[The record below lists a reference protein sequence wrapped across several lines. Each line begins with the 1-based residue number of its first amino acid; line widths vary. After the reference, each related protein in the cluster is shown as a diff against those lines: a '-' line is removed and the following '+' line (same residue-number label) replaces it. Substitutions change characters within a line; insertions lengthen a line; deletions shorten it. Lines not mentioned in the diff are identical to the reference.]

1 MVQEGGRDTSKGW
14 GMPPLAWP
22 KIWVGRLRDISTDGD
37 SVMALNRLLA
47 GLVSFPFNL
56 RVATVGGLGSL
67 PVILDVA
74 YIFSGFGLWLHHRL
88 FPRHIFWRRAVA
100 LPLDVLAGSYELH
113 IGGAATAWV
122 FPAYLWIIFGNGFRF
137 GSDFLLAAMALSIV
151 SFAVVAGTTQFWIHA
166 GSMATGV
173 IVGLIILPLYALA
186 LIRRLSIATRLA
198 EAASRAKSLFLAS
211 VSHELR
217 TPLNAIIGMGALL
230 EGTPLKPDQAE
241 MSETIL
247 TAARSLL
254 RLIDGILDL
263 SRIEAERMP
272 VTAEDFDLALV
283 LGELRTILLT
293 QARQKGLYL
302 HVHLTSRTPLLLHGD
317 ARRLHEILLNLVGNA
332 LKFTHLGGITI
343 AVDAT
348 EWTEAAVRLRVEVTD
363 TGIGIAPE
371 AQARIFENFT
381 QADETILNRYGGTGL
396 GLAITRKFVELLG
409 GTIGVRSSPGAGST
423 FWFNLPLA
431 SRPGA
436 AVPAVE
442 DGALRAFVPGTR
454 AGEIAPLLGR
464 LRDAGVRIEAI
475 DTWPEGTLLPDAAD
489 GPCVAFAAA
498 GAESN
503 LAQLA
508 AVGALSFVAIDDA
521 RATGSL
527 PAAWQRAFA
536 QVLPGDIADDA
547 LAGALH
553 FLRQTTRRGAGR
565 NEAIVS
571 TPAGPSLH
579 VLVADDNTVNQRV
592 LQRIFGGAGH
602 KVRVVGDGEAALDA
616 LADQRFDI
624 ALFDVNMPKIDGIEA
639 TKIYRMAS
647 LGADEVP
654 IVALTADAMEE
665 TRISCLEA
673 GMKACLVKPVEPAR
687 LLEIIGEIARAA
699 RTGEALAPAAPD
711 RPVAVPAAEPTLDVE
726 VVDNLLALGGTEFL
740 AEIGTGFHAEAEARL
755 DGLRAALARGD
766 VSDFRFQAHGLRSIA
781 ANLGARA
788 LSDLCLPYQGISAE
802 DLRLNGMGYLGRI
815 AEELGR
821 VERALTAHGVPRK
834 TPQLSL
840 LEMLPPTTRRSGI
853 RRPGEV
859 AGPTAA

>member
-14 GMPPLAWP
+14 GMLPLAWP
-22 KIWVGRLRDISTDGD
+22 KIWVGRLRAISTDGD

-56 RVATVGGLGSL
+56 RVATAGGLGAL
-67 PVILDVA
+67 PVILDIA
-74 YIFSGFGLWLHHRL
+74 YIFSGLGLWLHHRL
-88 FPRHIFWRRAVA
+88 FPRHTFWRRAVA

-137 GSDFLLAAMALSIV
+137 GSGFLLAAMALSIV
-151 SFAVVAGTTQFWIHA
+151 SFAVVAETTQFWIHA

-173 IVGLIILPLYALA
+173 IVGLIVLPLYALA

-263 SRIEAERMP
+263 SRIEADRMP
-272 VTAEDFDLALV
+272 VTAADFDLAQV
-283 LGELRTILLT
+283 LGELRTILLA

-348 EWTEAAVRLRVEVTD
+348 ERTETAVRLRVEVTD

-371 AQARIFENFT
+371 AQDRIFENFT

-409 GTIGVRSSPGAGST
+409 GTIGVRSSPGAGSS
-423 FWFNLPLA
+423 FWFDLPLA
-431 SRPGA
+431 RQVDAG
-436 AVPAVE
+436 VPALA
-442 DGALRAFVPGTR
+442 DGALRAFVQGAR

-464 LRDAGVRIEAI
+464 LRDRGVRVEAI
-475 DTWPEGTLLPDAAD
+475 DAWPDGTSFPDGAD
-489 GPCVAFAAA
+489 GPCLAFATAT
-498 GAESN
+498 AETG

-508 AVGALSFVAIDDA
+508 AAGGLSYAIIDDA
-521 RATGSL
+521 RAAGG
-527 PAAWQRAFA
+527 PPPAWQRAFA
-536 QVLPGDIADDA
+536 MVLPADIADEA

-553 FLRQTTRRGAGR
+553 FLRRTTGRGAAR
-565 NEAIVS
+565 DTEAAHA
-571 TPAGPSLH
+571 PPRESLR

-592 LQRIFGGAGH
+592 LLRILGGAGH
-602 KVRVVGDGEAALDA
+602 KVHVVADGDAALDA
-616 LADQRFDI
+616 LADRSFDL
-624 ALFDVNMPKIDGIEA
+624 ALFDVNMPKLDGIEA
-639 TKIYRMAS
+639 TKIYRMAA
-647 LGADEVP
+647 LGAEEVP

-665 TRISCLEA
+665 TRIRCLEA
-673 GMKACLVKPVEPAR
+673 GMRACLVKPVEPAR

-711 RPVAVPAAEPTLDVE
+711 RSGAAPAAAPTLDAE
-726 VVDNLLALGGTEFL
+726 VVANLLALGGTEFL

-766 VSDFRFQAHGLRSIA
+766 VPDFRFQAHGLRSIA

-788 LSDLCLPYQGISAE
+788 LGDLCLPYQTVSAE
-802 DLRLNGMGYLGRI
+802 DLRANGMGYLARI
-815 AEELGR
+815 GDELERVELGL
-821 VERALTAHGVPRK
+821 AAHGVPRK
-834 TPQLSL
+834 TTQLNL
-840 LEMLPPTTRRSGI
+840 LEMLSATPRRGAL
-853 RRPGEV
+853 RRAGEI
-859 AGPTAA
+859 AGPSAA